1 VQAHLVAVISR
12 VMSPWGCCTD
22 CGMWMRCS
30 LLRQGMD
37 NLIVSLEGSGAR
49 AIEERA
55 DREGWSRD
63 KIQEVC
69 VEIELFS
76 LQ

>member
-1 VQAHLVAVISR
+1 
-12 VMSPWGCCTD
+12 
-22 CGMWMRCS
+22 
-30 LLRQGMD
+30 MD

>member
-1 VQAHLVAVISR
+1 
-12 VMSPWGCCTD
+12 
-22 CGMWMRCS
+22 
-30 LLRQGMD
+30 MD

-63 KIQEVC
+63 KIQEVWTTRILL
-69 VEIELFS
+69 VHYLVFVVS
-76 LQ
+76 LASLLVYIKLLLVKEC